1 MEQKLKIVGQF
12 DIEGTVSGIAPV
24 GNGLINDTY
33 SVTTAETNTPDY
45 ILQRINH
52 HIFKDVELLQRNIQR
67 VTDHIRAKLEASG
80 ESDIDR
86 KALKL
91 IPAKDGK
98 LYHFDG
104 DNYWRMTVMI
114 PRSVTHETMTPDLA
128 EQTGMAFG
136 NFQSQLSDLPE
147 GALGET
153 IPNFHNIEFRVEGF
167 KESIEKDSAGRLK
180 DVRGLVDELLVR
192 AEVMCKAQQLYREGK
207 LSKRVTHCDTKVN
220 NLLFDEQGKPL
231 CVIDLDTTMP
241 GFVLSD
247 FGDFIRTGANT
258 GAEDDANLDNVSVN
272 MDICRAFSKGYIRS
286 AGSFLTPTERE
297 LLPFGAKMLTYMQ
310 TVRFLT
316 DYLDGDTYY
325 KIKFPEHNLQRSHAQ
340 FKLLQSIEAHEQE
353 MSDYIASL

>member
-104 DNYWRMTVMI
+104 ENYWRMTVMI